1 MAEVLSIGRDCDG
14 TTGAPD
20 GATGRRDQTGKAF
33 THIEVG
39 Q

>member
-14 TTGAPD
+14 TTGTPG
-20 GATGRRDQTGKAF
+20 GAAGRRDQTRKAF
-33 THIEVG
+33 TRIEVG